1 MDEKPKDRK
10 DNHPKE
16 KKEPRAKPKETP
28 EAPAPAADAVTARNE
43 ALLEEDEKDTFAPLT
58 PRQSYQP
65 TSRRQS
71 RASPRNSLAPVE
83 KVKCYFCGKEGHM
96 ARGYHPVQGD
106 NPVDPSSKHGALRG
120 TEV

>member
-16 KKEPRAKPKETP
+16 KKEPRAKLKETP

-96 ARGYHPVQGD
+96 ARDCPNTGITLSMTTIDAISVHP
-106 NPVDPSSKHGALRG
+106 
-120 TEV
+120 

>member
-1 MDEKPKDRK
+1 MWSHDRFAQMDEKPKDRK

-28 EAPAPAADAVTARNE
+28 EAPAPAADAVTSRNE

-71 RASPRNSLAPVE
+71 RASPRNSLAPV
-83 KVKCYFCGKEGHM
+83 
-96 ARGYHPVQGD
+96 
-106 NPVDPSSKHGALRG
+106 
-120 TEV
+120 